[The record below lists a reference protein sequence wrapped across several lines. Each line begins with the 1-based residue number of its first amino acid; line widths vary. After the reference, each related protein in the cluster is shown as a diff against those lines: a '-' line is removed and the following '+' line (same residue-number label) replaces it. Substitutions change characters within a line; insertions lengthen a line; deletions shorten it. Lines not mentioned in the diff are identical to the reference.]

1 MRLSIPRRPS
11 AGVALVAIALAWLL
25 PAGCAAS
32 LNVRSYS
39 ARGLDVRQYRT
50 YTWGPADAFSTG
62 DPRLDNN
69 RFFQER
75 VRSQIDEQ
83 LARKGFEKSPGG
95 QADLLLHYHLNV
107 AQRVEAV
114 SIDPA
119 HKYVIALIA
128 ALTCTTP
135 APVD

>member
-1 MRLSIPRRPS
+1 MPLSIPRRPS
-11 AGVALVAIALAWLL
+11 AGVALAVMTLVWWL

-32 LNVRSYS
+32 LNVRAYS

-75 VRSQIDEQ
+75 VRSQIDSQ
-83 LARKGFEKSPGG
+83 LARKGFEKSPSGP
-95 QADLLLHYHLNV
+95 ADLLVHYHLNV
-107 AQRVEAV
+107 VQRVEAV
-114 SIDPA
+114 SIDPS
-119 HKYVIALIA
+119 HKYL
-128 ALTCTTP
+128 
-135 APVD
+135 